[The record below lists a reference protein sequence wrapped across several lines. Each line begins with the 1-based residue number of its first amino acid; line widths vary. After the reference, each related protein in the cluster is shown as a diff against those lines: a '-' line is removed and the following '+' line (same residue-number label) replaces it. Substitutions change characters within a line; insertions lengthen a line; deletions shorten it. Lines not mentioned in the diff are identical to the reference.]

1 MRKRIVLHNRRVE
14 YILNKEQARAFVHD
28 RLQVLNQ
35 HYCFD
40 YKRVSIRN
48 QKTRW
53 GSCSK
58 RGNLNFNYRIA
69 RLPVHLADYIIVH
82 ELCHLKEFNHSHAF
96 WSLVARAIADYRDRR
111 RELRQ
116 VSLRGFFTYAD

>member
-1 MRKRIVLHNRRVE
+1 MRKRIVRYNQHVE
-14 YILNKEQARAFVHD
+14 YILNKEYARAFVHN

-35 HYCFD
+35 HYRFD

-58 RGNLNFNYRIA
+58 RGNLNFNYRIVS
-69 RLPVHLADYIIVH
+69 LPIHLADYVIVH
-82 ELCHLKEFNHSHAF
+82 ELCHLEEFNHSQNF
-96 WSLVARAIADYRDRR
+96 WNLVARAIP
-111 RELRQ
+111 
-116 VSLRGFFTYAD
+116 